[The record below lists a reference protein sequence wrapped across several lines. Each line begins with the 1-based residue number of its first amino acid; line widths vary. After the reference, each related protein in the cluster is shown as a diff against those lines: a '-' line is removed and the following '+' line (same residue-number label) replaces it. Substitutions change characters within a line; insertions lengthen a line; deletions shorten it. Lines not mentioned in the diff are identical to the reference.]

1 MSSRWASAFSF
12 NLWLVLLI
20 VSAGSLNNRW
30 HHRWSS
36 IDPLIYWPE
45 LSALWV
51 LQQLTRRRAQHR
63 TLHLSFC
70 WSKITLTPPPPG
82 TRDKMMECLFNGTI
96 STEFGWRTTAALLL
110 IFLLNDET
118 FFTLSTKRLIKL
130 QLVKTRNF
138 PLTRVRLIQSHFHF
152 LLQQMKQHEMI
163 CPSKYTAPV
172 FSLVLTLYNTSTQ
185 ILIENDEW
193 GSCLNNIKLW
203 KVKGSLLLLSRLQTG
218 SDAENRFLCSED
230 KLVMLI
236 IRHEY
241 M

>member
-1 MSSRWASAFSF
+1 
-12 NLWLVLLI
+12 
-20 VSAGSLNNRW
+20 
-30 HHRWSS
+30 
-36 IDPLIYWPE
+36 
-45 LSALWV
+45 
-51 LQQLTRRRAQHR
+51 
-63 TLHLSFC
+63 
-70 WSKITLTPPPPG
+70 
-82 TRDKMMECLFNGTI
+82 MECLFNGTI

-118 FFTLSTKRLIKL
+118 FFPLSTKRLIKL
-130 QLVKTRNF
+130 QLVETRNF

-152 LLQQMKQHEMI
+152 LLQQMKQHEII
-163 CPSKYTAPV
+163 CPSKHTAPV

-185 ILIENDEW
+185 RPIENDEW

-218 SDAENRFLCSED
+218 SDAENRFLSSED